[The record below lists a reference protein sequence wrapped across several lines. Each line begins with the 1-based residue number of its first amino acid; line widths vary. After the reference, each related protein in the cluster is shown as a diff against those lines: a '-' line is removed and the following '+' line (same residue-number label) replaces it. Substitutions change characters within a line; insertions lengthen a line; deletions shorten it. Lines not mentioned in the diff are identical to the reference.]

1 MTSAVGKISLFV
13 TNITIVVAEI
23 PFEVGVMPA
32 SVAKI
37 TFDRSG

>member
-1 MTSAVGKISLFV
+1 MRISATIFRSIGLSLITFKVSMMT
-13 TNITIVVAEI
+13 
-23 PFEVGVMPA
+23 A